1 VLVSARR
8 LEGLAATR
16 STLDDMPPLTEHAS
30 SQLQPLQLEVVQKD
44 ADAA

>member
-1 VLVSARR
+1 
-8 LEGLAATR
+8 
-16 STLDDMPPLTEHAS
+16 MPPLTEHAS